1 MIAIAF
7 RKQILDK
14 QLIKQVLASII
25 VSDI

>member
-1 MIAIAF
+1 MITIAF

-25 VSDI
+25 VSDS